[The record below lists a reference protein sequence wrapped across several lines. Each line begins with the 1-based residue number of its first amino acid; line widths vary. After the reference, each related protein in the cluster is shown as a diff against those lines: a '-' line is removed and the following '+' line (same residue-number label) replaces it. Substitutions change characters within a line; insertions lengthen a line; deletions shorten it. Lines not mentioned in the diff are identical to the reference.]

1 MGQQLKKN
9 SKLNMYKIVG
19 AEKSFFKRLIKLFFL
34 DPKPSDLTMNRL
46 KFFEKKM
53 EDRTRTCGKRL
64 R

>member
-9 SKLNMYKIVG
+9 SKLNSNLVG
-19 AEKSFFKRLIKLFFL
+19 VEKSVFNRLKKLFFL
-34 DPKPSDLTMNRL
+34 DPKPSDLTMDRL

-53 EDRTRTCGKRL
+53 EGRTRTCGKRL